1 MMSKSKMIFL
11 IAYITFYILIV
22 KMILANYFVFYG
34 MLLLVISVA
43 ILSVWMFIFWLKDKN
58 KDRWYWLIIL
68 FSGVTWIGFNNEAE
82 RVLFEPY
89 TFISPSIKI
98 SCFKE
103 NYYLMISFPIG
114 AILYYILGHKRK

>member
-1 MMSKSKMIFL
+1 MIFL
-11 IAYITFYILIV
+11 ITYTIFYILIV

-34 MLLLVISVA
+34 MLLLAIAVT

-68 FSGVTWIGFNNEAE
+68 FSGVTWIGFSYETE

-89 TFISPSIKI
+89 IFISPSIRI
-98 SCFKE
+98 GCFKG
-103 NYYLMISFPIG
+103 NNYLMISFPIG